1 MHWSDRY
8 LGVPYVAG
16 AHDCAALAQQVA
28 GEILGLPVNVPA
40 VRRDGAFGRSAQI
53 QAHRDELAE
62 RVADPVDG
70 HPVLMVCRGRL
81 QHIGV
86 ACRLAGEWW
95 VLHADED
102 FGAVIRQRL
111 RDLPPAGIKVEG
123 FYRWKTIT

>member
-1 MHWSDRY
+1 MDWVANMSD
-8 LGVPYVAG
+8 PS
-16 AHDCAALAQQVA
+16 DFALAS
-28 GEILGLPVNVPA
+28 NRPA
-40 VRRDGAFGRSAQI
+40 K
-53 QAHRDELAE
+53 LAE
-62 RVADPVDG
+62 RVAEPVDG

-111 RDLPPAGIKVEG
+111 RDLPPVGIKVEG
-123 FYRWKTIT
+123 FYRWKTIA